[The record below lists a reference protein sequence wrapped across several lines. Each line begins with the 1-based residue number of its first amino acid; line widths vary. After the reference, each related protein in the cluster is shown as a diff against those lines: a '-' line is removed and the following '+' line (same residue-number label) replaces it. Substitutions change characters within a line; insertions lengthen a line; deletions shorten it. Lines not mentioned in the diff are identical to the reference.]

1 MTGIE
6 GLEDHG
12 ALESLQNTVSMTK
25 GVIKATLANRHL
37 RKSTLA
43 LLESRVGEIQDLFGF
58 PEAVTLCKN
67 AKLLKDVCLGR
78 DAHVTQEACLP
89 IHDVDKLLYWAIDN
103 DATPEILE
111 VLLFSTE
118 LSHEMVSR
126 AFSEKQNKMTEM
138 LLDRDDEFRFRLNM
152 LDEIAITDND
162 KGAIMDIFKKR
173 LMRDSEENEYI
184 LTAVRDYDPLDTTIT
199 AIKPS

>member
-1 MTGIE
+1 MRRACNITEYLVRKAIFKVTKTAS
-6 GLEDHG
+6 L
-12 ALESLQNTVSMTK
+12 LESLLQ
-25 GVIKATLANRHL
+25 
-37 RKSTLA
+37 
-43 LLESRVGEIQDLFGF
+43 
-58 PEAVTLCKN
+58 
-67 AKLLKDVCLGR
+67 
-78 DAHVTQEACLP
+78 ACLP

-103 DATPEILE
+103 DATLEILE
-111 VLLFSTE
+111 VLLFSTG

-126 AFSEKQNKMTEM
+126 AFSEKYNKMTET
-138 LLDRDDEFRFRLNM
+138 LLDRDDEFQFRLNM

-199 AIKPS
+199 AIKPP